1 LPNSEQ
7 RSEIDET
14 TPLLRCRD
22 TTKKGVHGLVYD
34 ALDRVEVRQD
44 ERGYL
49 LTYKGTEPKLPQVVK
64 ARIDEVLKKY
74 ANKKAWEL
82 EKNCKKETW
91 RRYAREARR
100 LYGMDGRGVCGGGG
114 HRAEAKRN
122 MWVT

>member
-1 LPNSEQ
+1 MLSRATARCLTTNAGLLPNSEQ

-82 EKNCKKETW
+82 EK
-91 RRYAREARR
+91 
-100 LYGMDGRGVCGGGG
+100 
-114 HRAEAKRN
+114 KRN
-122 MWVT
+122 LA